1 MNDLIDTDLKY
12 QNSQLIIKPTVA
24 CNFNCSFCSAK
35 LLDIPTHDVVPIV
48 LKEYILNLKPTNII
62 ITGGEPF
69 MNPRSY
75 FEDLISIMDS
85 IGNPYTLSLT
95 SNLVLWYE
103 NPEKWDW
110 LLTKDNV
117 GIDTSFQYGSG
128 RHDQQIYTEERFKEV
143 FYKFSNRY
151 NKKPDFIYVVSSEN
165 EQYAIKSVELA
176 KELGIWAKL
185 NCQIPVG
192 KATNYYPRYKLL
204 NIYLQLIKLGLDKYE
219 SNLVNRE
226 KHFCPFAA
234 TYKTCILN
242 KAVYV
247 NSKEELIEGTCE
259 ESLSSNG
266 KLIAKKGSLFTKC
279 YGCKLFNVCNGC
291 SVNRECTEPIKEEH
305 CKWMKEHYEELL
317 ENNLIY

>member
-1 MNDLIDTDLKY
+1 LWQNFGNPVFPYFNWFFNSDLINTNNVFNVDFLDKIPKNPVRLWFFPLY
-12 QNSQLIIKPTVA
+12 Y
-24 CNFNCSFCSAK
+24 NFDNKFY
-35 LLDIPTHDVVPIV
+35 V
-48 LKEYILNLKPTNII
+48 LFITFILNLFTI
-62 ITGGEPF
+62 PF
-69 MNPRSY
+69 
-75 FEDLISIMDS
+75 I
-85 IGNPYTLSLT
+85 
-95 SNLVLWYE
+95 
-103 NPEKWDW
+103 K
-110 LLTKDNV
+110 K
-117 GIDTSFQYGSG
+117 
-128 RHDQQIYTEERFKEV
+128 ERFKEV